1 MSNIFEAFEKIAEKK
16 IREAMDNG
24 EFDDLPGK
32 GKPLQLEDDRHIAQD
47 IRLAH
52 KILKNANCLPPELEL
67 RKEILTMEELLD
79 GVRDTKEKYRQIKKL
94 NYLIMKLN
102 MSRRGSLDLEK
113 HQVYYDRL
121 VEQDGEKGQG
131 GLNGKL
137 AQADKDRAA
146 IKGPTTL
153 ISCGPAVL
161 WKYTICRVRMNESW
175 HRGRSYPTGPIDPW
189 QNSYGS

>member
-1 MSNIFEAFEKIAEKK
+1 MTYVKMISNSNSPEKMRHGYLISVSAEQFRNGQTMSNIFDAFEKIAEKK

-32 GKPLQLEDDRHIAQD
+32 GKPLDLEDDSHIPQD

-52 KILKNANCLPPELEL
+52 KILKNAGCLPPELEL

-102 MSRRGSLDLEK
+102 VTRRSAFNLERN
-113 HQVYYDRL
+113 QIYYDRL
-121 VEQDGEKGQG
+121 VEKM
-131 GLNGKL
+131 GK
-137 AQADKDRAA
+137 KDEA
-146 IKGPTTL
+146 
-153 ISCGPAVL
+153 
-161 WKYTICRVRMNESW
+161 N
-175 HRGRSYPTGPIDPW
+175 
-189 QNSYGS
+189 